1 MSTVSPSL
9 TPAEARILDAL
20 LADPADGPPVP
31 TLALARALGLST
43 SDLLAFATSPAVNAS
58 LEAIRQTFAAIA
70 ALRFHALRTLAVN
83 TLAAVAASA
92 PNPVERRRAASTLL
106 RATCPAPARR
116 TATSST
122 QRRVAGATST
132 RQRGTPTPQHDAPST
147 HAHPSLTASP
157 GTPPQP
163 ANDTKPASP
172 RLDPVMWEARAA
184 SDEPGPRGGPPR
196 TSTSN
201 PPEHRAA
208 DAAFGRDH
216 PHELPPP
223 RRSSRAAMLTAHAG
237 APLRPP

>member
-1 MSTVSPSL
+1 MLTVSPSL
-9 TPAEARILDAL
+9 TPAEASILDAL
-20 LADPADGPPVP
+20 LADPGDGAPVP
-31 TLALARALGLST
+31 TFALARSLNLSA
-43 SDLLAFATSPAVNAS
+43 SELLAFATSPAVNAA
-58 LEAIRQTFAAIA
+58 LEAIRQTLAAID

-106 RATCPAPARR
+106 RATSPAPARR
-116 TATSST
+116 TANSST
-122 QRRVAGATST
+122 ERRAAGATST
-132 RQRGTPTPQHDAPST
+132 RQRGTPTPQPAAPST

-163 ANDTKPASP
+163 ANDTTPASP
-172 RLDPVMWEARAA
+172 RLDPAMWEARAGG
-184 SDEPGPRGGPPR
+184 DEPGPRGGPPR
-196 TSTSN
+196 TSN

-208 DAAFGRDH
+208 DAAFGRHH